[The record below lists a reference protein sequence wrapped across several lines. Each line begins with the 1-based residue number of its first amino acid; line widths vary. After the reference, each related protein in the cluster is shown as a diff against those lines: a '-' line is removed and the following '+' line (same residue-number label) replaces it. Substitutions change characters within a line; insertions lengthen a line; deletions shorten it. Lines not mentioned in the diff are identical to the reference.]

1 MDWLKKN
8 YDISLLAL
16 ATVIL
21 LGSAGLVFFQSPLQP
36 KSSAVATPVASNGK
50 ETIPAP
56 DFDAITKAQY
66 VIASPK
72 LWNEKSA
79 DGRERGALFVSR
91 PYLLKDG
98 KLIDPIEGQEQLH
111 APITNAWLIKYSLNY
126 AEINIKEQDPDN
138 DGFTNLEEFE
148 AQTDPSDP
156 ASAPPAIYKLKLVK
170 YEAKPFR
177 LVFQGDP
184 SGEGVDFQI
193 NAKELKGAAKT
204 QYKRIGETIEN
215 APYKILKYEKKEAI
229 NERTKAMDDVSELVV
244 QNTETEATIIL
255 VRNKETNDPTS
266 FGEFL
271 NLLNNETFRL
281 KKGEEF
287 TVKPDVDT
295 PLKLIDISNDSAQ
308 IEIVNSGKTYTVTKT
323 DSKINSP
330 SPIK

>member
-16 ATVIL
+16 VTIVL
-21 LGSAGLVFFQSPLQP
+21 LASAGLVFVQSPVAP
-36 KSSAVATPVASNGK
+36 VTIGAATPASNSK
-50 ETIPAP
+50 ETIPPP
-56 DFDAITKAQY
+56 DFDAITKAQAI
-66 VIASPK
+66 VASPK

-148 AQTDPSDP
+148 AQTDPTDP

-177 LVFQGDP
+177 LLFQGDP
-184 SGEGVDFQI
+184 SGDGVEFQI
-193 NAKELKGAAKT
+193 NAKELKGSAKT
-204 QYKRIGETIEN
+204 QFKRIGERIEN
-215 APYKILKYEKKEAI
+215 APYKILKYEKKEVV
-229 NERTKAMDDVSELVV
+229 NERTTAMDDVSELIV
-244 QNTETEATIIL
+244 QNTETEATIVL

-287 TVKPDVDT
+287 TVKPDVNT
-295 PLKLIDISNDSAQ
+295 SLKLIDISNESAQ
-308 IEIVNSGKTYTVTKT
+308 IQDVNSGKTYT
-323 DSKINSP
+323 IRRL
-330 SPIK
+330 

>member
-16 ATVIL
+16 VTIVL
-21 LGSAGLVFFQSPLQP
+21 LASAGLVFVQSPVAP
-36 KSSAVATPVASNGK
+36 VTIGAATPASNSK
-50 ETIPAP
+50 ETIPPP
-56 DFDAITKAQY
+56 DFDAITKAQAI
-66 VIASPK
+66 VASPK

-148 AQTDPSDP
+148 AQTDPTDP

-177 LVFQGDP
+177 LLFQGDP
-184 SGEGVDFQI
+184 SGDGVEFQI
-193 NAKELKGAAKT
+193 NAKELKGSAKT
-204 QYKRIGETIEN
+204 QFKRIGERIEN
-215 APYKILKYEKKEAI
+215 APYKILKYEKKEVV
-229 NERTKAMDDVSELVV
+229 NERTTAMDDVSELIV
-244 QNTETEATIIL
+244 QNTETEATIVL

-287 TVKPDVDT
+287 TVKPDVNT
-295 PLKLIDISNDSAQ
+295 SLKLIDISNESAQ
-308 IEIVNSGKTYTVTKT
+308 IQDVNSGKTYTIRRLDK
-323 DSKINSP
+323 
-330 SPIK
+330 

>member
-16 ATVIL
+16 VTIVL
-21 LGSAGLVFFQSPLQP
+21 LASAGLVFVQSPVAP
-36 KSSAVATPVASNGK
+36 VTIGAATPASNSK
-50 ETIPAP
+50 ETIPPP
-56 DFDAITKAQY
+56 DFDAITKAQAI
-66 VIASPK
+66 VASPK

-148 AQTDPSDP
+148 AQTDPTDP

-177 LVFQGDP
+177 LLFQGDP
-184 SGEGVDFQI
+184 SGDGVEFQI
-193 NAKELKGAAKT
+193 NAKELKGSAKT
-204 QYKRIGETIEN
+204 QFKRIGERIEN
-215 APYKILKYEKKEAI
+215 APYKILKYEKKEAV
-229 NERTKAMDDVSELVV
+229 NERTTAMDDVSELIV
-244 QNTETEATIIL
+244 QNTETEATIVL

-287 TVKPDVDT
+287 TVKPDVNT
-295 PLKLIDISNDSAQ
+295 SLKLIDISNESAQ
-308 IEIVNSGKTYTVTKT
+308 IQDVNSGKTYTIRRLDK
-323 DSKINSP
+323 
-330 SPIK
+330 

>member
-16 ATVIL
+16 VTIVL
-21 LGSAGLVFFQSPLQP
+21 LASAGLVFVQSPVAP
-36 KSSAVATPVASNGK
+36 VTIGAATPASNSK
-50 ETIPAP
+50 ETIPPP
-56 DFDAITKAQY
+56 DFDAITKAQAI
-66 VIASPK
+66 VASPK

-148 AQTDPSDP
+148 AQTDPTDP

-177 LVFQGDP
+177 LLFQGDP
-184 SGEGVDFQI
+184 SGDGVEFQI
-193 NAKELKGAAKT
+193 NAKELKGSAKT
-204 QYKRIGETIEN
+204 QFKRIGERIEN
-215 APYKILKYEKKEAI
+215 APYKILKYEKKEAV
-229 NERTKAMDDVSELVV
+229 NERTTAMDDVSELIV
-244 QNTETEATIIL
+244 QNTETEATIVL

-287 TVKPDVDT
+287 TVKPDVNT
-295 PLKLIDISNDSAQ
+295 RLKLIDISNESAQ
-308 IEIVNSGKTYTVTKT
+308 IQDVNSGKTYT
-323 DSKINSP
+323 IRRL
-330 SPIK
+330 

>member
-16 ATVIL
+16 VTIVL
-21 LGSAGLVFFQSPLQP
+21 LASAGLVFVQSPIAP
-36 KSSAVATPVASNGK
+36 VTIGAATPASNSK
-50 ETIPAP
+50 ETIPPP
-56 DFDAITKAQY
+56 DFDAITKAQAI
-66 VIASPK
+66 VASPK

-148 AQTDPSDP
+148 AQTDPTDP

-177 LVFQGDP
+177 LLFQGDP
-184 SGEGVDFQI
+184 SGDGVEFQI
-193 NAKELKGAAKT
+193 NAKELKGSAKT
-204 QYKRIGETIEN
+204 QFKRIGERIEN
-215 APYKILKYEKKEAI
+215 APYKILKYEKKEAV
-229 NERTKAMDDVSELVV
+229 NERTTAMDDVSELIV
-244 QNTETEATIIL
+244 QNTETEATIVL

-287 TVKPDVDT
+287 TVKPDVNT
-295 PLKLIDISNDSAQ
+295 SLKLIDISNESAQ
-308 IEIVNSGKTYTVTKT
+308 IQDVNSGKTYTIRRLDK
-323 DSKINSP
+323 
-330 SPIK
+330 

>member
-16 ATVIL
+16 VTIVL
-21 LGSAGLVFFQSPLQP
+21 LASAGLVFVQSPVAP
-36 KSSAVATPVASNGK
+36 VTIGAATPASNSK
-50 ETIPAP
+50 ETIPPP
-56 DFDAITKAQY
+56 DFDAITKAQAI
-66 VIASPK
+66 VASPK

-148 AQTDPSDP
+148 AQTDPTDP

-177 LVFQGDP
+177 LLFQGDP
-184 SGEGVDFQI
+184 SGDGVEFQI
-193 NAKELKGAAKT
+193 NAKELKGSAKT
-204 QYKRIGETIEN
+204 QFKRIGESIEN
-215 APYKILKYEKKEAI
+215 APYKILKYEKKEVV
-229 NERTKAMDDVSELVV
+229 NERTKVMDDVSELVV
-244 QNTETEATIIL
+244 QNTETEADIIL

-271 NLLNNETFRL
+271 NLLNNETIKL

-287 TVKPDVDT
+287 TVKPDVNT
-295 PLKLIDISNDSAQ
+295 SLKLIDISNESAQ
-308 IEIVNSGKTYTVTKT
+308 IQDVNSGKTYTIRRLDK
-323 DSKINSP
+323 
-330 SPIK
+330 

>member
-16 ATVIL
+16 VTIVL
-21 LGSAGLVFFQSPLQP
+21 LASAGLVFVQSPVAP
-36 KSSAVATPVASNGK
+36 VTIGAATPASNSK
-50 ETIPAP
+50 ETIPPP
-56 DFDAITKAQY
+56 DFDAITKAQAI
-66 VIASPK
+66 VASPK

-148 AQTDPSDP
+148 AQTDPTDP

-177 LVFQGDP
+177 LLFQGDP
-184 SGEGVDFQI
+184 SGDGVEFQI
-193 NAKELKGAAKT
+193 NAKELKGSAKT
-204 QYKRIGETIEN
+204 QFKRIGESIEN
-215 APYKILKYEKKEAI
+215 APYKILKYEKKEAV
-229 NERTKAMDDVSELVV
+229 NERTTAMDDVSELIV
-244 QNTETEATIIL
+244 QNTETEATIVL

-287 TVKPDVDT
+287 TVKPDVNT
-295 PLKLIDISNDSAQ
+295 SLKLIDISDESAQ
-308 IEIVNSGKTYTVTKT
+308 IQDVNSGKTYTIRRLDK
-323 DSKINSP
+323 
-330 SPIK
+330 

>member
-16 ATVIL
+16 VTIVL
-21 LGSAGLVFFQSPLQP
+21 LASAGLVFVQSPIAP
-36 KSSAVATPVASNGK
+36 VTIGAATPASNSK
-50 ETIPAP
+50 ETIPPP
-56 DFDAITKAQY
+56 DFDAITKAQAI
-66 VIASPK
+66 VASPK

-148 AQTDPSDP
+148 AQTDPTDP

-177 LVFQGDP
+177 LLFQGDP
-184 SGEGVDFQI
+184 SGDGVEFQI
-193 NAKELKGAAKT
+193 NAKELKGSAKT
-204 QYKRIGETIEN
+204 QFKRIGESIEN
-215 APYKILKYEKKEAI
+215 APYKILKYEKKEVV
-229 NERTKAMDDVSELVV
+229 NERTTAMDDVSELIV
-244 QNTETEATIIL
+244 QNTETEATIVL

-287 TVKPDVDT
+287 TVKPDVNT
-295 PLKLIDISNDSAQ
+295 SLKLIDISNESAQ
-308 IEIVNSGKTYTVTKT
+308 IQDVNSGKTYTIRRLDK
-323 DSKINSP
+323 
-330 SPIK
+330 

>member
-1 MDWLKKN
+1 MDWVKKN

-21 LGSAGLVFFQSPLQP
+21 MGSAGLVFFQSPMQAKL
-36 KSSAVATPVASNGK
+36 SAVATPAVSNGK

-56 DFDAITKAQY
+56 DFDAITKAQE

-72 LWNEKSA
+72 LWNDKSA
-79 DGRERGALFVSR
+79 SGGERGALFVSR

-98 KLIDPIEGQEQLH
+98 KLIDPIEGQDQLH
-111 APITNAWLIKYSLNY
+111 PPITNAWLIKYSLNY
-126 AEINIKEQDPDN
+126 ADANIKDQDPDN
-138 DGFTNLEEFE
+138 DGFTNLEEFD
-148 AQTDPSDP
+148 AQTDPIDP
-156 ASAPPAIYKLKLVK
+156 ASAPPAFTKLKLVK
-170 YEAKPFR
+170 FEAKPFR

-184 SGEGVDFQI
+184 SGEGIDFQI
-193 NAKELKGAAKT
+193 NAKELKGSAKT

-244 QNTETEATIIL
+244 QNTETEATIVL

-271 NLLNNETFRL
+271 NLLNNETIKL

-287 TVKPDVDT
+287 TVKPDVKT
-295 PLKLIDISNDSAQ
+295 SLKLIDISNDSAQ
-308 IEIVNSGKTYTVTKT
+308 IEDVNSGKTYTVRRPEK
-323 DSKINSP
+323 
-330 SPIK
+330 

>member
-16 ATVIL
+16 VTISL
-21 LGSAGLVFFQSPLQP
+21 LASAGLVFVQSPVAP
-36 KSSAVATPVASNGK
+36 VTIGAATPASNSK
-50 ETIPAP
+50 ETIPPP
-56 DFDAITKAQY
+56 DFDAITKAQAF
-66 VIASPK
+66 VASPK

-148 AQTDPSDP
+148 AQTDPTDP

-177 LVFQGDP
+177 LLFQGDP
-184 SGEGVDFQI
+184 SGDGVEFQI
-193 NAKELKGAAKT
+193 NAKELKGSAKT
-204 QYKRIGETIEN
+204 QFKRIGERIEN
-215 APYKILKYEKKEAI
+215 APYKILKYEKKEVV
-229 NERTKAMDDVSELVV
+229 NERTKVMDDVSELVV
-244 QNTETEATIIL
+244 QNTETEAAIIL

-271 NLLNNETFRL
+271 NLLNNETIKL

-287 TVKPDVDT
+287 TVKPDVNT
-295 PLKLIDISNDSAQ
+295 SLKLIDISNESAQ
-308 IEIVNSGKTYTVTKT
+308 IQDVNSGKTYTIRRPDK
-323 DSKINSP
+323 
-330 SPIK
+330 

>member
-16 ATVIL
+16 VTIVL
-21 LGSAGLVFFQSPLQP
+21 LASAGLVFVQSPVAP
-36 KSSAVATPVASNGK
+36 VTIGAATPASNSK
-50 ETIPAP
+50 ETIPPP
-56 DFDAITKAQY
+56 DFDAITKAQAI
-66 VIASPK
+66 VASPK

-148 AQTDPSDP
+148 AQTDPTDP

-177 LVFQGDP
+177 LLFQGDP
-184 SGEGVDFQI
+184 SGDGVEFQI
-193 NAKELKGAAKT
+193 NAKELKGSAKT
-204 QYKRIGETIEN
+204 QFKRIGERIEN
-215 APYKILKYEKKEAI
+215 APYKILKYEKKEAV
-229 NERTKAMDDVSELVV
+229 NERTTAMDDVSELIV
-244 QNTETEATIIL
+244 QNTETEATIVL

-266 FGEFL
+266 VGEFL

-287 TVKPDVDT
+287 TVKPDVNT
-295 PLKLIDISNDSAQ
+295 SLKLIDISNESAQ
-308 IEIVNSGKTYTVTKT
+308 IQDVNSGKTYTIRRLDK
-323 DSKINSP
+323 
-330 SPIK
+330 

>member
-16 ATVIL
+16 VTIVL
-21 LGSAGLVFFQSPLQP
+21 LASAGLVFVQSPIAP
-36 KSSAVATPVASNGK
+36 VTIGAATPASNSK
-50 ETIPAP
+50 ETIPPP
-56 DFDAITKAQY
+56 DFDAITKAQAI
-66 VIASPK
+66 VASPK

-148 AQTDPSDP
+148 AQTDPTDP

-177 LVFQGDP
+177 LLFQGDP
-184 SGEGVDFQI
+184 SGDGVEFQI
-193 NAKELKGAAKT
+193 NAKELKGSAKT
-204 QYKRIGETIEN
+204 QFKRIGESIEN
-215 APYKILKYEKKEAI
+215 APYKILKYEKKEVF
-229 NERTKAMDDVSELVV
+229 NERTKVMDDVSELVV
-244 QNTETEATIIL
+244 QNTETEAAIIL

-271 NLLNNETFRL
+271 NLLNNETIKL

-287 TVKPDVDT
+287 TVKPDVNT
-295 PLKLIDISNDSAQ
+295 SLKLIDISNESAQ
-308 IEIVNSGKTYTVTKT
+308 IQDVNSGKTYTIRRLDK
-323 DSKINSP
+323 
-330 SPIK
+330 